1 LSSSYGYELGE
12 EEEEEDGGAEG
23 EGFVSYLS
31 GELREK
37 ERQELMI
44 ERQEP
49 VETGGRAH
57 GKKGPT

>member
-1 LSSSYGYELGE
+1 LSSSYGYELGEE

-37 ERQELMI
+37 ER
-44 ERQEP
+44 
-49 VETGGRAH
+49 ETG
-57 GKKGPT
+57 TND